1 VLGLQ
6 PLAILAALCL
16 LALASGCARFH
27 HEQYD
32 TVYVSS
38 RQMYLHDRVAA
49 VSDRVAEVVNG
60 QPLQVLEH
68 SKRFLR
74 VKTEKNE
81 IGWIEERA
89 VIDSKTYQGYVQLAE
104 DHKQDPAAST
114 ASLRDDLYMHL
125 IPGRETQHFY
135 LLAGNTKVQLIA
147 RASVPKGGAPSASR
161 PAVPNPSPL
170 AKLAAPAPTAAK
182 SAAKPATHAAPAPV
196 APAAPPPPPPVME
209 DWWLAR
215 DSAGHTGWLLG
226 NRLDVDVPDEIG
238 QYGEGQR
245 FVGAWVL
252 TKVIDPDA
260 DTPNHEKPEYLTVTA
275 PLGSG
280 LPFDFDQVRVFTW
293 SIHKHR
299 YETAFMLHPIQGYLP
314 VIVGTHAPSQAPNRN
329 SKKAAANPAP
339 PASVPVF
346 NFQIAGS
353 PDLKTDPAT
362 GITRP
367 AISRTIHYEMVDTSV
382 RRVGPDM
389 ASIPITHQP
398 HEGDKNSKGK
408 KPAKPAKKKRK

>member
-1 VLGLQ
+1 MM
-6 PLAILAALCL
+6 AALCL
-16 LALASGCARFH
+16 LVLTSGCARFH
-27 HEQYD
+27 HDQYD
-32 TVYVSS
+32 TVYVAS

-60 QPLQVLEH
+60 QPLQVLDH
-68 SKRFLR
+68 SKRFLK

-89 VIDSKTYQGYVQLAE
+89 VIDSKTYQGFVQLAD
-104 DHKQDPAAST
+104 DHKQDPAAAT

-135 LLAGNTKVQLIA
+135 LLTGNTKVQLIA
-147 RASVPKGGAPSASR
+147 RASVPKGGTP
-161 PAVPNPSPL
+161 P
-170 AKLAAPAPTAAK
+170 
-182 SAAKPATHAAPAPV
+182 AAKPAAPTPTPQPAKPAPPPVAPAIAAKVATHAPSAPAL
-196 APAAPPPPPPVME
+196 PAAPPPPPPVME

-215 DSAGHTGWLLG
+215 DSAGHTGWLLA

-252 TKVIDPDA
+252 TKVVDPDA
-260 DTPNHEKPEYLTVTA
+260 DTPNHEKPEYLTVTS

-293 SIHKHR
+293 SVHKHR

-314 VIVGTHAPSQAPNRN
+314 VIVGTHAPSQPPNRN
-329 SKKAAANPAP
+329 LKKAAASPAATANV
-339 PASVPVF
+339 PAFS
-346 NFQIAGS
+346 FQIAGS
-353 PDLKTDPAT
+353 PDLKIDPAT

-367 AISRTIHYEMVDTSV
+367 AISRTIHYEMIDTSV

-389 ASIPITHQP
+389 ASIPITHQL
-398 HEGDKNSKGK
+398 HEGEKNSKGQK
-408 KPAKPAKKKRK
+408 AAKSAKKKHK

>member
-1 VLGLQ
+1 
-6 PLAILAALCL
+6 
-16 LALASGCARFH
+16 
-27 HEQYD
+27 
-32 TVYVSS
+32 
-38 RQMYLHDRVAA
+38 MYLHDRVAA

-60 QPLQVLEH
+60 QPLQVLDH
-68 SKRFLR
+68 SKRFLK

-89 VIDSKTYQGYVQLAE
+89 VIDSKTYQGFVQLAD

-147 RASVPKGGAPSASR
+147 RASVPKGGAPAAAMPAAPNPSLSAKPAPPAPPAQPVAKLSAKTAAHAGPA
-161 PAVPNPSPL
+161 PAVPP
-170 AKLAAPAPTAAK
+170 
-182 SAAKPATHAAPAPV
+182 
-196 APAAPPPPPPVME
+196 APPPVPPVME

-215 DSAGHTGWLLG
+215 DSAGHTGWLLA

-252 TKVIDPDA
+252 TKVVDPDA

-299 YETAFMLHPIQGYLP
+299 YETAFMMHPIQGYLP
-314 VIVGTHAPSQAPNRN
+314 VVVGTHAPSQPQNRN
-329 SKKAAANPAP
+329 SKKAAASPA
-339 PASVPVF
+339 AIANVPVF
-346 NFQIAGS
+346 SFQIAGS
-353 PDLKTDPAT
+353 TDIKIDPAT

-367 AISRTIHYEMVDTSV
+367 AISRTIHYEMIDTSV

-398 HEGDKNSKGK
+398 HEGDKNAKGQ
-408 KPAKPAKKKRK
+408 KPAKSAKKKRK